1 VLHSKIKTQ
10 KRQRIMMTLIGTL
23 TSPFVRKVR
32 VTLLEKKLE
41 AEWLEQDPWQSS
53 AFERTHN
60 PLGKVPCL
68 LLDGREALYDSRV
81 IVEYLDSL
89 SPVGK
94 LLPGVGRERADI
106 KLWEAL
112 ADGVLDAGVA
122 LRLEQVWAGRTN
134 TQRSKAWMNH
144 QLLKINHGLD
154 AMEAKL
160 GEKAYCAGINFSLA
174 DIAVGCCLAWLS
186 FRFPD
191 QDWKETRPNLV
202 RLYTKLMQR
211 PSFVDTQPS

>member
-1 VLHSKIKTQ
+1 
-10 KRQRIMMTLIGTL
+10 MMTLIGTH
-23 TSPFVRKVR
+23 TSPYVRKVR

-41 AEWLEQDPWQSS
+41 SDWVEQDPWLAES
-53 AFERTHN
+53 AERTQN

-68 LLDGREALYDSRV
+68 LLEGREALYDSRV

-122 LRLEQVWAGRTN
+122 IRLEQVWAGRT
-134 TQRSKAWMNH
+134 TAQRSKSWMNH
-144 QLLKINHGLD
+144 QATKINHGLD
-154 AMEAKL
+154 AMETKL
-160 GEKAYCAGINFSLA
+160 GEKAFCAGVNFSLA
-174 DIAVGCCLAWLS
+174 DIAVGCCLGWLS
-186 FRFPD
+186 FRFPE
-191 QDWKETRPNLV
+191 QNWSEGRPNLT

-211 PSFVDTQPS
+211 PSFVETQPVA